1 MKYDREETYL
11 HEKLTGGLHPAG
23 VDLWPAVAEHLPDAP
38 PARHPRWKL
47 AICLAAPLL
56 IAAGVLAGTAEFT
69 NLRENPRPSFA
80 PEANTGYA
88 ITYERQY
95 FALDSDLMAGM
106 VANHNG
112 EIAADGTKPA
122 SGSMSGSL
130 HPSEKDMRSVY
141 AKAARGYDSWGEMT
155 AAMGLPLVQNAVLD
169 AGETDDGSAIALY
182 TDDSPEIPVGA
193 DGRVFMVLPQRY
205 PAGFIPIG
213 RGKTP
218 EKLYLRVSKKLG
230 DYRVELMAVAY
241 LGDAPQETA
250 TAIFEEK
257 SAGLT
262 WECESYPMANGNTA
276 LIPHCTSNP
285 NSRPYIQSRAY
296 FAQDGILYQV
306 YCRPY
311 TDSLCYSASQE
322 NIWAELKVVLDGFS

>member
-1 MKYDREETYL
+1 MKYDREEVYL

-218 EKLYLRVSKKLG
+218 EKLYLRISKKLG

-285 NSRPYIQSRAY
+285 TSMPWTQSVAY
-296 FAQDGILYQV
+296 FAQDGILYKV
-306 YCRPY
+306 ICCP
-311 TDSLCYSASQE
+311 TGNWFNATQE
-322 NIWAELKVVLDGFS
+322 DIWAELKVVLDGFS

>member
-1 MKYDREETYL
+1 MKYDREEAYL

-182 TDDSPEIPVGA
+182 TDDSPQDSGG
-193 DGRVFMVLPQRY
+193 GRW
-205 PAGFIPIG
+205 
-213 RGKTP
+213 
-218 EKLYLRVSKKLG
+218 
-230 DYRVELMAVAY
+230 
-241 LGDAPQETA
+241 
-250 TAIFEEK
+250 
-257 SAGLT
+257 AGLYGPAAAVSRRIHPHRT
-262 WECESYPMANGNTA
+262 RQNAGKA
-276 LIPHCTSNP
+276 LPA
-285 NSRPYIQSRAY
+285 RQQKA
-296 FAQDGILYQV
+296 G
-306 YCRPY
+306 
-311 TDSLCYSASQE
+311 
-322 NIWAELKVVLDGFS
+322 

>member
-1 MKYDREETYL
+1 MKYDREEAYL
-11 HEKLTGGLHPAG
+11 REKLADGLHPAG
-23 VDLWPAVAEHLPDAP
+23 VDLWPSVAEALTGTR
-38 PARHPRWKL
+38 PARHWRRFV
-47 AICLAAPLL
+47 ICLAAPLL
-56 IAAGVLAGTAEFT
+56 IAAGVLAGTAKFT

-95 FALDSDLMAGM
+95 FALDSDFLMGM
-106 VANHNG
+106 IANHNG
-112 EIAADGTKPA
+112 ETAADGTKPA
-122 SGSMSGSL
+122 SGSTSGRL
-130 HPSEKDMRSVY
+130 HPSEEDARNVY

-155 AAMGLPLVQNAVLD
+155 AATGLPLVQNAVLD
-169 AGETDDGSAIALY
+169 AGETDDGSVIALY
-182 TDDSPEIPVGA
+182 TDDLPKIPVGA
-193 DGRVFMVLPQRY
+193 DGRVLMVLPQRY
-205 PAGFIPIG
+205 PAGCIPIG
-213 RGKTP
+213 RGETP
-218 EKLYLRVSKKLG
+218 EKLYLRVGKKLG
-230 DYRVELMAVAY
+230 DFAVELMAVAY

-250 TAIFEEK
+250 TAVFKEK

-262 WECESYPMANGNTA
+262 WDCESYKMANGNTA

-285 NSRPYIQSRAY
+285 TSMPWAQSVAY